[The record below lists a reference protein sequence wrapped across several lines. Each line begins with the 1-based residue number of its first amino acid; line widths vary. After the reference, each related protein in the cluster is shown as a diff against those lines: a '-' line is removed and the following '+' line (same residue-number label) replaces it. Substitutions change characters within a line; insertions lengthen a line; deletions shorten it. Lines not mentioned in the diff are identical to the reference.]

1 MKQIEY
7 LKFSNA
13 YIFECLNLSKSK
25 IVHEKKKGFE
35 TNNTKVKFRNDK
47 IGWVDK
53 GLVNRIQYPEPT
65 RK

>member
-25 IVHEKKKGFE
+25 IVHEKKRALKQ
-35 TNNTKVKFRNDK
+35 TTQK
-47 IGWVDK
+47 
-53 GLVNRIQYPEPT
+53 
-65 RK
+65 

>member
-1 MKQIEY
+1 MK
-7 LKFSNA
+7 
-13 YIFECLNLSKSK
+13 
-25 IVHEKKKGFE
+25 KKKGFE